1 MEPPGAVPDSGVY
14 TCTLMVIS
22 PDHWAPDGDPT
33 HIIGH
38 TDLTNA
44 GLSLVSHCPVLAS
57 DWPAG
62 SALPLSQ
69 LAMCGAHDDV
79 ITLVTDNYQL
89 L

>member
-1 MEPPGAVPDSGVY
+1 
-14 TCTLMVIS
+14 MVIS
-22 PDHWAPDGDPT
+22 PDHWAPDGGPA

-44 GLSLVSHCPVLAS
+44 GLSLVSQCPVLAS

-69 LAMCGAHDDV
+69 LTMCGAHDDV